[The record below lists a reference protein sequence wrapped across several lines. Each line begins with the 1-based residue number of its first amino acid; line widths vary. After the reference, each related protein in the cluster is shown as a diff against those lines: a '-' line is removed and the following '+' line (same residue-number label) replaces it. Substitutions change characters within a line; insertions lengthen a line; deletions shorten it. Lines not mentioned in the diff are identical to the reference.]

1 MTYQTK
7 STSIDPCR
15 FATHHKSMESK
26 NKYSTLLGEV
36 ADRTFDV
43 VVIGGGIVGA
53 SAARE
58 AAAAGYS
65 VLLAEKDDFAT
76 GSTSRSSRLLHCGLR
91 YFEAPNPLRYFALHP
106 SRFLTS
112 LRMARQAMMERREMV
127 LTSNARTTPLDFHFP
142 VFRNGPYKSWQTDI
156 AFRLLGTLAPKDVP
170 LDYRNLDREEALKNP
185 LVAALANTDELVSV
199 ARFTEYQFNWPERI
213 CIDAIVDAEKK
224 GAIVLNYTLAA
235 IGEMSG
241 DLRLVTLIDRSGQSV
256 NVKGRRVLSMAGIWI
271 DDLLQQNKP
280 AMPRKIFGTKG
291 AHIVIRLPDEFRKQ
305 GISTLNS
312 EGEPFYCIPWH
323 DLHYIGPTETPF
335 EGDLEDIRTD
345 QQDLDFLLSETASL
359 FPGLSITA
367 KDVLRTWAGVRPLT
381 YDKSHPK
388 GNRSRRL
395 HDLSGDGLPGVYAMT
410 AAPIMSHRDAGREV
424 VRTLK
429 QTLTAEGLQAAPDYS
444 CSGPIENSN
453 TAPIVAGKSEYR
465 LANVRHAVRREHAKS
480 LMDVLYRRTG
490 LGLHHDFTNEELSR
504 VADTMAQEL
513 NWTDSQRQE
522 EIWTFREQSDRLFT
536 LADGRATQIGTN
548 ADALQQGE
556 R

>member
-1 MTYQTK
+1 MHSQ
-7 STSIDPCR
+7 DP
-15 FATHHKSMESK
+15 
-26 NKYSTLLGEV
+26 YSTPLNAI

-106 SRFLTS
+106 GRFLTS
-112 LRMARQAMMERREMV
+112 LRMAKQAMTERREMV
-127 LTSNARTTPLDFHFP
+127 LTAPARTTPLDFHFP

-156 AFRLLGTLAPKDVP
+156 AFRLLGGLAPKDVP
-170 LDYRNLDREEALKNP
+170 LNYRNLDRDAALRNP
-185 LVAALANTDELVSV
+185 LVAALANTDDLVSV

-213 CIDAIVDAEKK
+213 CIDAILEAEDK
-224 GAIVLNYTLAA
+224 GAVVLNYTNAA
-235 IGEMSG
+235 IGDISAN
-241 DLRLVTLIDRSGQSV
+241 LRLVTLTDRSGQSV

-271 DDLLQQNKP
+271 DTLLQQNTP
-280 AMPRKIFGTKG
+280 DLPRKIFGTKG
-291 AHIVIRLPDEFRKQ
+291 AHIVIRLPDQFRKQ

-335 EGDLEDIRTD
+335 KGNPEDIRTD

-359 FPGLSITA
+359 FPGLNVTA
-367 KDVLRTWAGVRPLT
+367 SDVLRTWAGVRPLT
-381 YDKSHPK
+381 YDPAHPK

-424 VRTLK
+424 VRALKRTLP
-429 QTLTAEGLQAAPDYS
+429 AAGVHSAPDYR

-453 TAPIVAGKSEYR
+453 TAPIVAGKSDYR
-465 LANVRHAVRREHAKS
+465 LADVRHAVRHEHAKS

-490 LGLHHDFTNEELSR
+490 LGLRHDFTPEELSR
-504 VADTMAQEL
+504 VAEAMGQEL
-513 NWTDSQRQE
+513 GWTDTQRQE
-522 EIWTFREQSDRLFT
+522 EIRTFREQSDRLFT
-536 LADGRATQIGTN
+536 LAAGRETKIGTHV
-548 ADALQQGE
+548 DA
-556 R
+556 